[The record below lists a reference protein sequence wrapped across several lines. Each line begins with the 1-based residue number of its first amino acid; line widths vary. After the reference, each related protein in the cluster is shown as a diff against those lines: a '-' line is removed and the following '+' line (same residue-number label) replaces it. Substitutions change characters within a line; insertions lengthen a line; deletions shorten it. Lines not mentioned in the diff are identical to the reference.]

1 MPKNPHRLAV
11 LPAIAAAHAIPFT
24 ADLHKAELSERVENA
39 LDSPIRE
46 EREIV
51 LQNLVTASLPSPD
64 VNVRWRVGDDVLNRV
79 AQVISEAQQRPQL
92 IGAASIAL
100 TFLLNMR
107 AILRQGANSG
117 EKGKASKVDALI
129 DGALSSKAAHFFYLR
144 ELSKQHRKEFSSYTP
159 HVKTS
164 LPSHLTEMILQ
175 SRVARRSTP
184 SYNFRLALVHA
195 RMTYEVWQ
203 TANDLNERDES
214 VMTKLQAEKAWPKLI
229 EFQSASGMAN
239 LLPTFHELALPVSER
254 PFQQFVKGELLS
266 HLHAFRS
273 KAHPTCNQLE
283 AFALQPAGNLR
294 LRHAGR
300 RRSNRFAWAKSVH

>member
-1 MPKNPHRLAV
+1 M
-11 LPAIAAAHAIPFT
+11 
-24 ADLHKAELSERVENA
+24 
-39 LDSPIRE
+39 
-46 EREIV
+46 
-51 LQNLVTASLPSPD
+51 
-64 VNVRWRVGDDVLNRV
+64 
-79 AQVISEAQQRPQL
+79 
-92 IGAASIAL
+92 
-100 TFLLNMR
+100 
-107 AILRQGANSG
+107 
-117 EKGKASKVDALI
+117 DALI

-283 AFALQPAGNLR
+283 ALAAHPRAICDYDMQAVADRIGSRGLNPFIDVALELFALLGVHSAGHNVNKIGKLTDAKVESMQDVAKHAFDLPKAPALIP
-294 LRHAGR
+294 
-300 RRSNRFAWAKSVH
+300 SVMEEIKAEVMETDAQCGESMDRVEREIGPSEIRTE